1 MFFDYYNIDF
11 NARLSLLKQY
21 AIFEN
26 SVIIKINKTLFFLE
40 KQVYDRKESSVI
52 KYSRIR
58 SKLTVFLKVSYV
70 LH

>member
-1 MFFDYYNIDF
+1 MFFDYHNIDF

-40 KQVYDRKESSVI
+40 KQV
-52 KYSRIR
+52 
-58 SKLTVFLKVSYV
+58 L
-70 LH
+70 